1 MAVGT
6 ITLTSETFLD
16 GATSRANSR
25 MVELL
30 LSWVASST
38 DGSIPT
44 YAITTYAGW
53 WLTEIETNPGAVA
66 PDAYDV
72 TIVNGGGRDVL
83 KGYGAAR
90 SATVTEVIDRDSF
103 GDVQLGSDTH
113 TLTFANQAT
122 VSAEG
127 TVKIKLNR

>member
-25 MVELL
+25 MAELL
-30 LSWVASST
+30 FSWVASST

-44 YAITTYAGW
+44 YAITNYAGW
-53 WLTEIETNPGAVA
+53 WLTEVETNPGAVA
-66 PDAYDV
+66 PDAYDLS
-72 TIVNGGGRDVL
+72 IPNGGGRDII
-83 KGYGAAR
+83 KSKGAAR
-90 SATVTEVIDRDSF
+90 SATVTEVLDRDDF

-122 VSAEG
+122 VSAVG